1 MEEIEYLINKVNI
14 HNVAFRLKYSVEEIK
29 RRSPHKKELME
40 KMTDCYEQLLEAYL
54 YFNKLEPIIKGQE
67 KRNFDLETINLKL
80 QAEINQLKE
89 TNQRL
94 LENAPL

>member
-1 MEEIEYLINKVNI
+1 MYEVEYLLNKVNV
-14 HNVAFRLKYSVEEIK
+14 HNVALRLKYSIEEIK
-29 RRSPHKKELME
+29 RTHPHKEDLIKNMQ
-40 KMTDCYEQLLEAYL
+40 DCYDQLTEAYL
-54 YFNKLEPIIKGQE
+54 YFNKLEPIIRGQE

-80 QAEINQLKE
+80 QTEINQLKE

>member
-1 MEEIEYLINKVNI
+1 MDGVEYLLNKVNV
-14 HNVAFRLKYSVEEIK
+14 HNVALRIKYSVEEIK
-29 RRSPHKKELME
+29 RRSPHKKELIE

-54 YFNKLEPIIKGQE
+54 YFNKIEPNIKGNE
-67 KRNFDLETINLKL
+67 LRNFDLETINLKL

-94 LENAPL
+94 LENAL